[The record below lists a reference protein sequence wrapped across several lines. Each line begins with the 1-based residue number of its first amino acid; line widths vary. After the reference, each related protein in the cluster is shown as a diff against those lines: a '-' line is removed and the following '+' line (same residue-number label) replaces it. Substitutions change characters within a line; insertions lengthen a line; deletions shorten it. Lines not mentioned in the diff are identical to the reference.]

1 MSFCI
6 LDDEQSGFYLR
17 GKGEI
22 TSRFTTIVL
31 PSYLPTIANDFTI
44 NITPIIKRNQTPKT
58 YNKIYVA
65 TELELNKYTN
75 NLEFDVF
82 GEVGKFHWTVF
93 AKKVK
98 EL

>member
-1 MSFCI
+1 MSFCV
-6 LDDEQSGFYLR
+6 LEDGDNGFYLR

-22 TSRFTTIVL
+22 TGRFVTIVL
-31 PSYLPTIANDFTI
+31 PSYLPNVANDFTI
-44 NITPIIKRNQTPKT
+44 SITPIIKRNQTPKT

-65 TELELNKYTN
+65 TDMEINKYTN

-82 GEVGKFHWTVF
+82 GEVGRFHWTVF

-98 EL
+98 E

>member
-6 LDDEQSGFYLR
+6 LDDGDNGFYLR
-17 GKGEI
+17 GKAEI
-22 TSRFTTIVL
+22 TGRFVTIVL
-31 PSYLPTIANDFTI
+31 PSYLPSVANDFTI
-44 NITPIIKRNQTPKT
+44 SITPIIKRNQPPKT

-65 TELELNKYTN
+65 TDLEINKYTN

-82 GEVGKFHWTVF
+82 GETGRFHWTLF

-98 EL
+98 E